1 MITIQTE
8 CPDRKEMVR
17 KLSDFLSAP
26 AVYMRTPTYAFQIGN
41 ITVNRDASISGE
53 RDDLIPA
60 MQFLL
65 DNGYISELPTEL
77 NEASTDSI
85 PAGDLKAEAVDED
98 LEAPAAEPID
108 RVCVYIP
115 LGSCTPQGLCNI
127 IRMVYARQSL
137 ITEMT
142 RSSLISID
150 EEVVTLLDDSRPE
163 TIDQISELLKS
174 ETAAG
179 MLHGIAVEDGKLMM
193 DCAYDTEHPTGW
205 NNFSRLLTA
214 IADRAMKAH
223 HVSGSRLTPE
233 ENEMKYF
240 CRNWLIQL
248 GMGGADHKEIRNAL
262 LDHLHGFAA
271 FRTADKMD
279 AHKAKYAE
287 IRKAKRETD
296 EENDHE
302 AD

>member
-1 MITIQTE
+1 
-8 CPDRKEMVR
+8 
-17 KLSDFLSAP
+17 
-26 AVYMRTPTYAFQIGN
+26 
-41 ITVNRDASISGE
+41 
-53 RDDLIPA
+53 
-60 MQFLL
+60 
-65 DNGYISELPTEL
+65 
-77 NEASTDSI
+77 
-85 PAGDLKAEAVDED
+85 
-98 LEAPAAEPID
+98 
-108 RVCVYIP
+108 
-115 LGSCTPQGLCNI
+115 
-127 IRMVYARQSL
+127 
-137 ITEMT
+137 
-142 RSSLISID
+142 
-150 EEVVTLLDDSRPE
+150 
-163 TIDQISELLKS
+163 
-174 ETAAG
+174 
-179 MLHGIAVEDGKLMM
+179 
-193 DCAYDTEHPTGW
+193 
-205 NNFSRLLTA
+205 
-214 IADRAMKAH
+214 MKAH